1 MIAALHWLHARWA
14 RQGNFDLIT
23 SLQSYNPA
31 QQYITIDLIISVHK
45 ESSMTTTAQNVL
57 FLVTGM
63 TPAIITETIW
73 ALACD
78 PTLDEDS
85 RWIPDRVE
93 VLSTEHGLNQI
104 RSRLIEKKAIE
115 QMKQD
120 FPQLANMV
128 FDDSCM
134 QSIKDEKNLTTALI
148 DLKTPEDNEFAAN
161 QINERIRQLTQ
172 DENTCLHVSI
182 AGGRKTM
189 GFYAGYALSLHGR
202 AQDRMSHVLVD
213 DKFENIQDFL
223 YPTPQTS
230 YVTDR
235 DGRVW
240 DANKAQVWLAEIPF
254 VRMKDAINEKHQLK
268 TNDSFSEV
276 ISKIKNS
283 FSPTHLVIDLDKSIA
298 VFNSTEVKLPPREFA
313 FLHWFADLRA
323 NKQPGLIAPRVK
335 NTDKKVAPEDADYVA
350 ELTQQFAKYYS
361 EQKSADLSEIS
372 VDKTFFNSTAS
383 HLRARLNEA
392 LGLETCAKFPITNHN
407 KRGQPFY
414 LDIPASA
421 ITIVD
426 SIK

>member
-1 MIAALHWLHARWA
+1 
-14 RQGNFDLIT
+14 
-23 SLQSYNPA
+23 
-31 QQYITIDLIISVHK
+31 
-45 ESSMTTTAQNVL
+45 MTAKAQNIL

-78 PTLDEDS
+78 PSLDEDS

-104 RSRLIEKKAIE
+104 HSRLLENKVIE
-115 QMKQD
+115 QFKQD
-120 FPQLANMV
+120 FPQLTDLV
-128 FDDSCM
+128 FDNSCM
-134 QSIKDEKNLTTALI
+134 HSIKDEKNLTTALV

-172 DENTCLHVSI
+172 EENTSLHVSI

-213 DKFENIQDFL
+213 DKFENIPDFF
-223 YPTPQTS
+223 YPTPKTS

-240 DANKAQVWLAEIPF
+240 DASKAQVWLADIPF

-268 TNDSFSEV
+268 SDDSFIEV
-276 ISKIKNS
+276 VAKIKNS
-283 FSPTHLVIDLDKSIA
+283 FSPASLVIDLDKGSA
-298 VFNSTEVKLPPREFA
+298 TFNGAEVKLPPREFA
-313 FLHWFADLRA
+313 FLHWFADLRL
-323 NKQPGLIAPRVK
+323 NGQPGVIAPRVK
-335 NTDKKVAPEDADYVA
+335 NSDKKVSQDDADYVG
-350 ELTQQFAKYYS
+350 ELTQHFTTYYS
-361 EQKSADLSEIS
+361 EQKSGSLADVS

-383 HLRARLNEA
+383 NLKAQLNEA
-392 LGLETCAKFPITNHN
+392 LGIEASAKFPITNHN
-407 KRGQPFY
+407 KRGKPFY

>member
-1 MIAALHWLHARWA
+1 
-14 RQGNFDLIT
+14 
-23 SLQSYNPA
+23 
-31 QQYITIDLIISVHK
+31 
-45 ESSMTTTAQNVL
+45 MTAKAQNIL

-78 PTLDEDS
+78 PNLDEDS

-104 RSRLIEKKAIE
+104 HSRLLENKVIE
-115 QMKQD
+115 QLKQD
-120 FPQLANMV
+120 FPQLTHLV

-134 QSIKDEKNLTTALI
+134 HSIKDEKNLTSALI

-161 QINERIRQLTQ
+161 QINERIRQFSQ
-172 DENTCLHVSI
+172 EENTSLHVSI

-213 DKFENIQDFL
+213 DKFENIPDFF
-223 YPTPQTS
+223 YPTPKTS

-240 DANKAQVWLAEIPF
+240 DASKAQVWLADIPF

-268 TNDSFSEV
+268 SDDSFIEV
-276 ISKIKNS
+276 VAKIKNS
-283 FSPTHLVIDLDKSIA
+283 FSPASLVIDLDKGSA
-298 VFNSTEVKLPPREFA
+298 TFNGAEVKLPPREFA
-313 FLHWFADLRA
+313 FLHWFADLRL
-323 NKQPGLIAPRVK
+323 NGQPGVVAPRVK
-335 NTDKKVAPEDADYVA
+335 NSDKKASQDDANYVG
-350 ELTQQFAKYYS
+350 ELTQHFTKYYS
-361 EQKSADLSEIS
+361 EQKSGSLADVS

-383 HLRARLNEA
+383 NLKAQLNEA
-392 LGLETCAKFPITNHN
+392 LGIEASAKFPITNHN
-407 KRGQPFY
+407 KRGKPFY

>member
-1 MIAALHWLHARWA
+1 
-14 RQGNFDLIT
+14 
-23 SLQSYNPA
+23 
-31 QQYITIDLIISVHK
+31 
-45 ESSMTTTAQNVL
+45 MTAKAQNIL

-78 PTLDEDS
+78 PSLDEDS

-104 RSRLIEKKAIE
+104 HSRLLENKVIE
-115 QMKQD
+115 QLKQD
-120 FPQLANMV
+120 FPQLTDLV
-128 FDDSCM
+128 FDNSCM
-134 QSIKDEKNLTTALI
+134 HSIKDEKNLTTALV

-172 DENTCLHVSI
+172 EENTSLHVSI

-213 DKFENIQDFL
+213 DKFENIPDFF
-223 YPTPQTS
+223 YPTPKTS

-240 DANKAQVWLAEIPF
+240 DASKAQVWLADIPF

-268 TNDSFSEV
+268 SDDSFIEV
-276 ISKIKNS
+276 VAKIKNS
-283 FSPTHLVIDLDKSIA
+283 FSPANLVINLDKGSA
-298 VFNSTEVKLPPREFA
+298 TFNGAEVKLPPREFA
-313 FLHWFADLRA
+313 FLHWFADLRL
-323 NKQPGLIAPRVK
+323 NGQPGVVAPRVK
-335 NTDKKVAPEDADYVA
+335 NSDKKASQDDADYVG
-350 ELTQQFAKYYS
+350 ELTQHFTTYYS
-361 EQKSADLSEIS
+361 EQKSGNLADVS
-372 VDKTFFNSTAS
+372 VDKTFFNSTVSNLKAQ
-383 HLRARLNEA
+383 LNEA
-392 LGLETCAKFPITNHN
+392 LGIEASAKFPITNHN
-407 KRGQPFY
+407 KRGKPFY

>member
-1 MIAALHWLHARWA
+1 
-14 RQGNFDLIT
+14 
-23 SLQSYNPA
+23 
-31 QQYITIDLIISVHK
+31 
-45 ESSMTTTAQNVL
+45 MTAKAQNIL

-78 PTLDEDS
+78 PSLDEDS

-104 RSRLIEKKAIE
+104 HSRLLENKVIE
-115 QMKQD
+115 QFKQD
-120 FPQLANMV
+120 FPQLTDLV
-128 FDDSCM
+128 FDNSCM
-134 QSIKDEKNLTTALI
+134 HSIKDEKNLTTALV

-172 DENTCLHVSI
+172 EENTSLHVSI

-213 DKFENIQDFL
+213 DKFENIPDFF
-223 YPTPQTS
+223 YPTPKTS

-240 DANKAQVWLAEIPF
+240 DASKAQVWLADIPF

-268 TNDSFSEV
+268 SDDSFIEV
-276 ISKIKNS
+276 VAKIKNS
-283 FSPTHLVIDLDKSIA
+283 FSPANLVINLDKGSA
-298 VFNSTEVKLPPREFA
+298 TFNGAEVKLPPREFA
-313 FLHWFADLRA
+313 FLHWFADLRL
-323 NKQPGLIAPRVK
+323 NGQPGVIAPRVK
-335 NTDKKVAPEDADYVA
+335 NSDKKVSQDDANYVG
-350 ELTQQFAKYYS
+350 ELTQHFTKYYS
-361 EQKSADLSEIS
+361 EQKSGNLADVS
-372 VDKTFFNSTAS
+372 VDKTFFNSTVSNLKAQLS
-383 HLRARLNEA
+383 EA
-392 LGLETCAKFPITNHN
+392 LGLETSAKFPITNHN
-407 KRGQPFY
+407 KRGKPFY